1 MPKFRMNIVVCLR
14 RLNDAE
20 RATVLVGAVY
30 RFATLQ
36 IFRNVGKT
44 DPIDTVSRPR
54 RREFSQTTLRKTQNS
69 EICCSSM

>member
-36 IFRNVGKT
+36 IFRNVGKA
-44 DPIDTVSRPR
+44 DPVMLCHG
-54 RREFSQTTLRKTQNS
+54 REDLNS
-69 EICCSSM
+69 LEGR